1 MAKEISALEL
11 RQHFGE
17 IIEEVRYRREPCIVK
32 RNNRP
37 MVVILDIEAYE
48 AVKSRLEEEA
58 FIEEYTE
65 ERMAEFLKED
75 RLDQATK
82 KKARK
87 LLDR

>member
-58 FIEEYTE
+58 FIEEYSE
-65 ERMAEFLKED
+65 ERIAEFLRED
-75 RLDQATK
+75 RLDKAAKTK
-82 KKARK
+82 AQKS
-87 LLDR
+87 LN